1 MKSSYF
7 LPSNSEPDDSSCPPA
22 PMAALVR
29 SLMSFCLFKFAFD
42 ERFRWIFFPILDLY
56 LWRLLPRLAFMV
68 TARVALKGLWVSFTY
83 FVATTKPLDSSG
95 WQAREGSLARYFP
108 PSWLNRSPP
117 RHSSWRHQSWQRRW
131 CWRQR
136 RRASWQKRCCPA
148 ALTATGGS
156 CQACE
161 GKVKT

>member
-7 LPSNSEPDDSSCPPA
+7 LASNSEPDDSSCPPA

-68 TARVALKGLWVSFTY
+68 AARVALKGLWISFTH
-83 FVATTKPLDSSG
+83 FVVGGGANLDFNIAKVQSADQL
-95 WQAREGSLARYFP
+95 QA
-108 PSWLNRSPP
+108 
-117 RHSSWRHQSWQRRW
+117 
-131 CWRQR
+131 
-136 RRASWQKRCCPA
+136 
-148 ALTATGGS
+148 
-156 CQACE
+156 
-161 GKVKT
+161 